1 MSGPIDWVRYIS
13 NPNHPVSLLQ
23 KRRRS
28 PSFIASGVQVK
39 IRFVCASAAAAF
51 GFACSSSA
59 FSRVVV
65 AYAPAAVV
73 VAAPRPVYYYG
84 PPARPAYYYM
94 SPPPVYTVPV
104 VLPVPVAVAVPAPV
118 PKPLPMYTTVV
129 VPASTNYGWVSA
141 ANVMYAQP
149 VVVVPR

>member
-1 MSGPIDWVRYIS
+1 
-13 NPNHPVSLLQ
+13 
-23 KRRRS
+23 
-28 PSFIASGVQVK
+28 VK

-73 VAAPRPVYYYG
+73 VAEPRPVYYYG
-84 PPARPAYYYM
+84 PP
-94 SPPPVYTVPV
+94 
-104 VLPVPVAVAVPAPV
+104 V
-118 PKPLPMYTTVV
+118 PKPLPVYTA
-129 VPASTNYGWVSA
+129 PTNYGPMPA

>member
-1 MSGPIDWVRYIS
+1 M
-13 NPNHPVSLLQ
+13 
-23 KRRRS
+23 
-28 PSFIASGVQVK
+28 K

-65 AYAPAAVV
+65 AYAPLAVV
-73 VAAPRPVYYYG
+73 LTAPRPVYYYG
-84 PPARPAYYYM
+84 PPPRPAYYYA
-94 SPPPVYTVPV
+94 PPPYTVPTVPV
-104 VLPVPVAVAVPAPV
+104 VLPVPVAVAAPA

-129 VPASTNYGWVSA
+129 VPAPKNYGLVPA

-149 VVVVPR
+149 VIAVPR

>member
-1 MSGPIDWVRYIS
+1 M
-13 NPNHPVSLLQ
+13 
-23 KRRRS
+23 
-28 PSFIASGVQVK
+28 K

-73 VAAPRPVYYYG
+73 VAEPRPVYYYG
-84 PPARPAYYYM
+84 PPVRPAYYYT
-94 SPPPVYTVPV
+94 PPPPYTVPV
-104 VLPVPVAVAVPAPV
+104 VLPVPVAVAVPPPV
-118 PKPLPMYTTVV
+118 PKPLPVYTTVV
-129 VPASTNYGWVSA
+129 VPAPTNYGLVPA

-149 VVVVPR
+149 VIAVPR

>member
-13 NPNHPVSLLQ
+13 NPNHPALPVQ

-28 PSFIASGVQVK
+28 SSFIASGVQVK

-65 AYAPAAVV
+65 AYAPAVV

-84 PPARPAYYYM
+84 PPPRPAYYYA
-94 SPPPVYTVPV
+94 PPPYTVPV
-104 VLPVPVAVAVPAPV
+104 VLPVPVAVAAPAPV

-129 VPASTNYGWVSA
+129 VPAPTNYGLVPA

-149 VVVVPR
+149 VIAVPR